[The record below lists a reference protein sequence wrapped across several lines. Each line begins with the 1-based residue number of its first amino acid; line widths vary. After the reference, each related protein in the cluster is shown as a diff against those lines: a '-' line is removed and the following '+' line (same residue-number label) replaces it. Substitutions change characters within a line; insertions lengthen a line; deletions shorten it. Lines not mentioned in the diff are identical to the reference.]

1 MLMMINFLFACLF
14 TVQFY
19 IYIFAFVEINLI
31 CYCYFI
37 VVYVCRYK
45 KRRKNICIKQRNS
58 IYHSDFRLS
67 IRSLSTHA
75 QLSVSVCSRF
85 WKSSNVSNDGRRR
98 VIFQG
103 SEELGMEF
111 LLLLFSRFFL
121 GYCSVVVV
129 CLVKSKFYFRLIDL
143 FNNLSFA
150 VLLQQIMQFCTWDL
164 LFLFSFM
171 CCCWFCFSCCYLIK
185 YYL

>member
-1 MLMMINFLFACLF
+1 
-14 TVQFY
+14 
-19 IYIFAFVEINLI
+19 
-31 CYCYFI
+31 
-37 VVYVCRYK
+37 
-45 KRRKNICIKQRNS
+45 
-58 IYHSDFRLS
+58 
-67 IRSLSTHA
+67 
-75 QLSVSVCSRF
+75 
-85 WKSSNVSNDGRRR
+85 
-98 VIFQG
+98 
-103 SEELGMEF
+103 MEF

-164 LFLFSFM
+164 LFLFSCM